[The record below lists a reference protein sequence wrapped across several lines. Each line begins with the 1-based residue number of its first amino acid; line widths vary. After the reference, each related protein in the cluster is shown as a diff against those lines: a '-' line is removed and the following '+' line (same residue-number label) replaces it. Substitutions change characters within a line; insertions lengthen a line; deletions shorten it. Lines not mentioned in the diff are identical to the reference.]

1 MGACRHAEIAGAGFA
16 GLLAA
21 LALRQRGWTVRVH
34 EASRELRAFGAGI
47 FIWENGLRVLKA
59 VGAYDEVM
67 RGAHQAITYETRHN
81 DKPIT
86 AYSFAAEHGTRMLTM
101 TRQHLYAAIVHAAER
116 EGVEIRT
123 NSHVIGATPDGALL
137 GAGGGRLKAD
147 LVVGADGVRSKVRDS
162 LHLLRERH
170 IFDDGIV
177 RVLAPRLKQE
187 LGIGNWD
194 HVIDFWSTQ
203 DRPLRILYVPCN
215 ERDLYLAMMAPV
227 ADREATA
234 IPLRS
239 DIWIAAFP
247 QLAPVI
253 RNVSVDGRYDAYETT
268 KLTRWSAGRVA
279 IVGDASHAMAPT
291 LGQGAGLA
299 MANAL
304 ALAVALERNV
314 AVEDAL
320 ADWEQ
325 RERPLTE
332 HTQDC
337 SARIA
342 SERRLSRWDSDT
354 LRAANSVPTGTESS
368 GPLS

>member
-1 MGACRHAEIAGAGFA
+1 VTTTSAR
-16 GLLAA
+16 L
-21 LALRQRGWTVRVH
+21 V
-34 EASRELRAFGAGI
+34 ASA
-47 FIWENGLRVLKA
+47 
-59 VGAYDEVM
+59 
-67 RGAHQAITYETRHN
+67 
-81 DKPIT
+81 
-86 AYSFAAEHGTRMLTM
+86 
-101 TRQHLYAAIVHAAER
+101 
-116 EGVEIRT
+116 
-123 NSHVIGATPDGALL
+123 
-137 GAGGGRLKAD
+137 
-147 LVVGADGVRSKVRDS
+147 
-162 LHLLRERH
+162 
-170 IFDDGIV
+170 
-177 RVLAPRLKQE
+177 
-187 LGIGNWD
+187 
-194 HVIDFWSTQ
+194 
-203 DRPLRILYVPCN
+203 
-215 ERDLYLAMMAPV
+215 

-253 RNVSVDGRYDAYETT
+253 RNVSVGGRYDAYETT

-332 HTQDC
+332 HTQDR

-342 SERRLSRWDSDT
+342 GERRLSRWDSDT
-354 LRAANSVPTGTESS
+354 LQAANSMPTGTETL
-368 GPLS
+368 GPLA